1 MRVLMLVVILALGIA
16 GAALAAGLAT
26 WTGTIGLVGERG
38 LPSHPSTKLI
48 LSASNGRTDFSG
60 ITGAAH
66 DPPTAKTTCWI
77 SWHYKVRSGSW
88 RYYREIGRPHL
99 TAAGYV
105 ENSPC
110 LGADGM
116 TMRLQML
123 SSHELRIQ
131 FDTGPFSK
139 PEEFAAQYAGRLR
152 R

>member
-1 MRVLMLVVILALGIA
+1 MRVLMLVILALGIA
-16 GAALAAGLAT
+16 GAAVAAELST
-26 WTGTIGLVGERG
+26 WTGTIGLVGEQG
-38 LPSHPSTKLI
+38 LPSRPSTKLV
-48 LSASNGRTDFSG
+48 LGASNGRTDFSG

-77 SWHYKVRSGSW
+77 SWRFKTRSGSW
-88 RYYREIGRPHL
+88 RYYREIGRPHV

-110 LGADGM
+110 LGASGM

-123 SSHELRIQ
+123 SSHQLRIQ
-131 FDTGPFSK
+131 FDTGPFSE

>member
-1 MRVLMLVVILALGIA
+1 VRVLTLLILSFGIA
-16 GAALAAGLAT
+16 GAAHAAGLST

-38 LPSHPSTKLI
+38 LNHPSTKLA
-48 LSASNGRTDFSG
+48 LGASNSRTDFTG
-60 ITGAAH
+60 LTGAAH

-77 SWHYKVRSGSW
+77 AWRFKEKSGAW

-105 ENSPC
+105 QDSPC
-110 LGADGM
+110 LGANGM
-116 TMRLQML
+116 TMRLKML

-131 FDTGPFSK
+131 FDTAPVSD
-139 PEEFAAQYAGRLR
+139 PAEFAASYAGRLR

>member
-1 MRVLMLVVILALGIA
+1 MRVLTLVIVALGFA
-16 GAALAAGLAT
+16 GAALAAGLST

-38 LPSHPSTKLI
+38 LPSHPSTKLA
-48 LSASNGRTDFSG
+48 LGATNGRTDFSG

-66 DPPTAKTTCWI
+66 DPQTAKTTCWI
-77 SWHYKVRSGSW
+77 AWRFKERSGSW

-110 LGADGM
+110 IGPNGM

-131 FDTGPFSK
+131 FDPAPVRK